1 MIAGFIW
8 GKSMSIFMILY
19 SRKFLISKMKRFS
32 FSFRHIIK
40 LMVRW
45 ANLDKQLNALG
56 GFEEIMNRY
65 GEDVTRLIYGY
76 VKDWP
81 ISEDLTQE
89 VFINI
94 YHHLED
100 FEGRSQLK
108 TWIFSIAINKTKDYM
123 RSWHYKKQLITNNF
137 FYLQDPS
144 HKPDQQLINREAN
157 DELIMRVFKLPIK
170 YREVILLHYYQELKL
185 TEISQVINK
194 KPETVRTRLFRAKK
208 LLKEIIGGHIED
220 E

>member
-1 MIAGFIW
+1 M
-8 GKSMSIFMILY
+8 
-19 SRKFLISKMKRFS
+19 
-32 FSFRHIIK
+32 
-40 LMVRW
+40 
-45 ANLDKQLNALG
+45 DKQCNTLR
-56 GFEEIMNRY
+56 GFEEIMKRY
-65 GEDVTRLIYGY
+65 GEDVTRLIFGY
-76 VKDWP
+76 VKDWA

-94 YHHLED
+94 YHHLDE

-108 TWIFSIAINKTKDYM
+108 TWIFSIAINKTKDHM
-123 RSWHYKKQLITNNF
+123 RSWQYKKLLMTNNF
-137 FYLQDPS
+137 FYLQDS
-144 HKPDQQLINREAN
+144 SQKPDQQLIDREVN
-157 DELIMRVFKLPIK
+157 DELITKVFKLPLK

-185 TEISQVINK
+185 TEISQVIKK